1 MNELK
6 KKFCDECNDY
16 YETELK
22 EKDSVIKFKDVSI
35 NVNEKYLV
43 CKNCGNEVY
52 DEDCANDTLK
62 KLSLKY
68 YEMKHGMGLNDFK
81 RVRNHY
87 GLNQI
92 LFSKV
97 LNWGSSTVKRYE
109 SGVSFPDSSYISI
122 YKILRSNPASLI
134 NFYQESK
141 DNLTIEEQK
150 EIEKNLKEYLISD
163 NEENKVFDLLRNIYL
178 SKEQTIFNGNT
189 IFSPIKLLNM
199 ITFFSNKYVLKT
211 KLMKLLW
218 YADFLMFKNEGKSI
232 SGISYLRLPY
242 GPVPKSHDL
251 ILGSMQSINAIR
263 ITEEESSNGYTKIII
278 NAQQDFDGS
287 IFESTEIK
295 ALKYVNNFF
304 EGFGSGQITEFSH
317 EEKAWRETPENEDI
331 YYSFASTLRI

>member
-22 EKDSVIKFKDVSI
+22 EKDSIIDFKDESI
-35 NVNEKYLV
+35 KVNEKFFV

-62 KLSLKY
+62 NLSVKY
-68 YEMKHGMGLNDFK
+68 YEIKHGMGLYDFK
-81 RVRNHY
+81 RVRNNY

-92 LFSKV
+92 LFSKI

-109 SGVSFPDSSYISI
+109 SGVSLPDSSHISI
-122 YKILRSNPASLI
+122 YKILKSNPASII
-134 NFYQESK
+134 NFYQENK
-141 DNLTIEEQK
+141 ENLTFQEQE
-150 EIEKNLKEYLISD
+150 EIEKNIKEYLISN
-163 NEENKVFDLLRNIYL
+163 NEQNIIFDLLRSIYF

-189 IFSPIKLLNM
+189 KFNPIKLLNL
-199 ITFFSNKYVLKT
+199 IIFFSNKYVLKT

-232 SGISYLRLPY
+232 SGISYVRLPY

-251 ILGSMQSINAIR
+251 LLGTMQSINAIR
-263 ITEEESSNGYTKIII
+263 ITEEESSNGYTRIII
-278 NAQQDFDGS
+278 EAQKEFD
-287 IFESTEIK
+287 K
-295 ALKYVNNFF
+295 KYLMVLK
-304 EGFGSGQITEFSH
+304 S
-317 EEKAWRETPENEDI
+317 K
-331 YYSFASTLRI
+331 L